1 MGTSVQMHERV
12 GATCVCV
19 CVSVRMC
26 VSITLEAG
34 EGENRQALA
43 RPQRYLPFSKKRE
56 DVVSFSEGFCIS
68 K

>member
-12 GATCVCV
+12 GAHACV